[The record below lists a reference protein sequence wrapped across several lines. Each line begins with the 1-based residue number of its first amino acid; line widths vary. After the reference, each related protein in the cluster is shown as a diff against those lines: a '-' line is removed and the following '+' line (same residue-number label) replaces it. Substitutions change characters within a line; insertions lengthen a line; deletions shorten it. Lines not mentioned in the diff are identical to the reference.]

1 MLLFIDN
8 DPRTSFMFSERI
20 LPAEKTTLGENLG
33 LGDST
38 KNNINLYP
46 NGLFGVALIITFLLI
61 VSITFVLILNTGDFN
76 PKFVKERMPLGRE
89 Y

>member
-1 MLLFIDN
+1 
-8 DPRTSFMFSERI
+8 MFSERI
-20 LPAEKTTLGENLG
+20 LPSEKTKVGEKLA
-33 LGDST
+33 LGDAT

-46 NGLFGVALIITFLLI
+46 NGLFGVVLIVVFLLI
-61 VSITFVLILNTGDFN
+61 VGMTFVLILNTGDFN

>member
-1 MLLFIDN
+1 
-8 DPRTSFMFSERI
+8 MFSERI
-20 LPAEKTTLGENLG
+20 LPAEKTSLGGNLG

-61 VSITFVLILNTGDFN
+61 VSITFVLILNTGNFN

>member
-8 DPRTSFMFSERI
+8 DPRTTFMFSERI
-20 LPAEKTTLGENLG
+20 LPSETTKVGDENLG
-33 LGDST
+33 EDSK

-46 NGLFGVALIITFLLI
+46 NGLFGIVLIVVFLLI
-61 VSITFVLILNTGDFN
+61 VSMTFVLILNTGDFN

>member
-1 MLLFIDN
+1 
-8 DPRTSFMFSERI
+8 MFSERI
-20 LPAEKTTLGENLG
+20 LPSETTKLGDETTTT
-33 LGDST
+33 DST

-46 NGLFGVALIITFLLI
+46 NGLFGVVLIIVFLLI
-61 VSITFVLILNTGDFN
+61 VSMTFVMILNTGDFN

>member
-1 MLLFIDN
+1 
-8 DPRTSFMFSERI
+8 MFSERI
-20 LPAEKTTLGENLG
+20 LPSENTNVG
-33 LGDST
+33 DETVTGDSK

-46 NGLFGVALIITFLLI
+46 NGLFGVGFIILFLLI
-61 VSITFVLILNTGDFN
+61 VSMTFVMILNTGDFN